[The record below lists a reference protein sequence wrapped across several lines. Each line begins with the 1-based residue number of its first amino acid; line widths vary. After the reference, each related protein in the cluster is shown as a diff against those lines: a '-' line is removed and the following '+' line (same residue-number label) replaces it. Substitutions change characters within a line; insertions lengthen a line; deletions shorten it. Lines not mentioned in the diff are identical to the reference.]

1 MKRLF
6 KGLSIVFGLA
16 ALAALITCPARAV
29 SVPLLLVCSGIFWYL
44 SRR

>member
-1 MKRLF
+1 MRKLF

-16 ALAALITCPARAV
+16 AIAALITCPARVV
-29 SVPLLLVCSGIFWYL
+29 SVPLLLVCAGVFWLL

>member
-16 ALAALITCPARAV
+16 ALAALVTCPARVV
-29 SVPLLLVCSGIFWYL
+29 SVPLLLLCAGVFWLL